1 MPGQWLSQG
10 VLVACWR
17 GLHLFFTF
25 YRTHVQAIIF
35 YHILINLFI
44 YLFIMFL
51 MANWSNSFFQ
61 LWLNLLTYDEENF
74 SCYV

>member
-1 MPGQWLSQG
+1 MQKLGLENRIIRPPMPGQWLSQG

-25 YRTHVQAIIF
+25 YRTHVQAITF

-51 MANWSNSFFQ
+51 MAN
-61 LWLNLLTYDEENF
+61 
-74 SCYV
+74 

>member
-25 YRTHVQAIIF
+25 YRTHVQAITF

-44 YLFIMFL
+44 YLFI
-51 MANWSNSFFQ
+51 
-61 LWLNLLTYDEENF
+61 Y
-74 SCYV
+74 YVFNGKLK

>member
-1 MPGQWLSQG
+1 MIEKKNNT
-10 VLVACWR
+10 
-17 GLHLFFTF
+17 FFTF
-25 YRTHVQAIIF
+25 YRRHVQAITF

-74 SCYV
+74 SC